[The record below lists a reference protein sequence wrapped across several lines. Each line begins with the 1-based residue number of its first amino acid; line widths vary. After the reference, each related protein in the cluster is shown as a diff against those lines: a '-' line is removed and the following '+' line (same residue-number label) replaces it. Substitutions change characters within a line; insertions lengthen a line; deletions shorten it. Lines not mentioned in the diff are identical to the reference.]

1 MTSCFFWQIPAKN
14 SNSRACS
21 VSGENEREKTRAEE
35 KKIGERVKRRS
46 REGGGKRRETQTERK
61 PTGKRIERMNKESS
75 KRWMNL
81 QNKSIFISTMK

>member
-46 REGGGKRRETQTERK
+46 REGGGKRRRHRQ
-61 PTGKRIERMNKESS
+61 KENRRVREL
-75 KRWMNL
+75 KE
-81 QNKSIFISTMK
+81 